1 MRDAVSRFDFA
12 KRRIQH
18 LKNFQV
24 IENEVVRRLAW
35 ASRMGHPLAQGTARV
50 AFLHEPHH

>member
-35 ASRMGHPLAQGTARV
+35 AGRMGHPLAQGTARV